1 MLGEGPT
8 FGINESFESL
18 VKQTQ
23 TFSWVYITTLI
34 IVISLLMEKNL

>member
-34 IVISLLMEKNL
+34 IVISLLMEEIL